1 MQTRVSSETQEVII
15 GPDQPV
21 VIIGE
26 RINPTGRKKL
36 AEVLERKDMGYVQQ
50 EALKQ
55 VQAGAHIL
63 DVNVGISGADESAI
77 MVEAIQAIREVVGV
91 PLCID
96 SADPKVLAAGLQV
109 YKGKVLVN
117 SVNGEEAKLK
127 EVLPL
132 VAEYKAA
139 VVALTMDD
147 KGIPTDV
154 STRVAI
160 AEKIVNEAVKLGIP
174 AEDVIVDPLAM
185 SVASDDQAGLG
196 ALRALAEIRDKL
208 GVNQTIGAS
217 NVSYGL
223 PERRAVNCVFLA
235 MAVLNGLTCPIT
247 DPTVWPV
254 RRTLLLADLLQGKD
268 EFAMNFIS
276 AYREQNPDEA

>member
-1 MQTRVSSETQEVII
+1 MQTRISSETQEVVI
-15 GPDQPV
+15 GPNQPV

-36 AEVLERKDMGYVQQ
+36 AEVLERRDMGYVQQ

-55 VQAGAHIL
+55 VRAGANIL

-77 MVEAIQAIREVVGV
+77 MIEAIQAIREVVDV

-96 SADPKVLAAGLQV
+96 SANPKVLTAGLQA
-109 YKGKVLVN
+109 YKGKLLVN

-127 EVLPL
+127 AVLPL

-147 KGIPTDV
+147 RGIPTDV
-154 STRVAI
+154 PTRVAI
-160 AEKIVNEAVKLGIP
+160 AEKIVNEADKLGIP

-196 ALRALAEIRDKL
+196 ALRALAEIREKL

-235 MAVLNGLTCPIT
+235 MAVQNGLTCPIT

-268 EFAMNFIS
+268 EFAMNFIT
-276 AYREQNPDEA
+276 AYREQYPDAD

>member
-1 MQTRVSSETQEVII
+1 MQTRVSSESQEVII

-21 VIIGE
+21 AIIGE

-36 AEVLERKDMGYVQQ
+36 AEVLERRDMGYVQQ

-77 MVEAIQAIREVVGV
+77 MVEAIQAIREVVGT

-96 SADPKVLAAGLQV
+96 SANPKVLAAGLQV

-276 AYREQNPDEA
+276 AYREQNPEEA

>member
-1 MQTRVSSETQEVII
+1 VII
-15 GPDQPV
+15 GHDQPV

-36 AEVLERKDMGYVQQ
+36 AEVLERRDMGYVQQ

-55 VQAGAHIL
+55 VQAGAQIL

-77 MVEAIQAIREVVGV
+77 IIEAIQAIREVVET

-96 SADPKVLAAGLQV
+96 SANPKVLSAGLQAC
-109 YKGKVLVN
+109 KGKVLVN

-160 AEKIVNEAVKLGIP
+160 ADTIVNEAAKLGIP

-196 ALRALAEIRDKL
+196 ALEALAQIRDKL

-217 NVSYGL
+217 NVSFGL

-254 RRTLLLADLLQGKD
+254 RRTLLLTDLLQGKD

-276 AYREQNPDEA
+276 AFREQYPDAD

>member
-1 MQTRVSSETQEVII
+1 METRVSSESQEVII

-21 VIIGE
+21 AIIGE

-36 AEVLERKDMGYVQQ
+36 AELLERRDMGYVQK

-55 VQAGAHIL
+55 VEAGAHIL
-63 DVNVGISGADESAI
+63 DVNVGISDADESAI
-77 MVEAIQAIREVVGV
+77 MVEAIQAIREVVEA

-96 SADPKVLAAGLQV
+96 SANPKVLAAGLQV

-276 AYREQNPDEA
+276 AYREQNPEEA